1 MDIQTTRDGFSI
13 QLPMDSWY
21 GGPRRNQLYG
31 LRELRFPKSWEIAAL
46 EPDGL
51 ADARTLS
58 NEEVRDGVRNALGTE
73 DLRKL
78 AEGRRHAAII
88 VDDMSRPTPA
98 YAVVPIILEE
108 LEAAGIGPDA
118 TRIVIALGTH
128 RPITKAEQRRKL
140 GKDVVGRVEVIN
152 HNAFTRKTKAYKH
165 PDGGPDIVIN
175 RAVGDVDLKISV
187 SGVVSHGGAGFG
199 GGAKALLPGVASYA
213 TIRYN
218 HSTFSWED
226 YGTQYPAEISSA
238 CIRRDMERCARAVG
252 LDYSINLVCT
262 PLKEIVGVFSG
273 DFVAAHRAAA
283 ALAHR
288 LYLTRV
294 PNGKLDIVV
303 ANGYP
308 LDSDIGQTHRGAW
321 PEKYGRRSVLAGG
334 ARDGWAYHGDNGKSW
349 RVYCRLRKERGPLDA
364 YTFKGTREVDGEDTF
379 YYSPNLTPESF
390 YERESKRR
398 FHNRW
403 DELVT
408 ELGDVRKAR
417 TVGIFPYSTIQVERR
432 PG

>member
-1 MDIQTTRDGFSI
+1 MNIQTTRDGHAI
-13 QLPMDSWY
+13 RLPMDSWY

-31 LRELRFPKSWEIAAL
+31 LRELRFPEAWEISAF

-51 ADARTLS
+51 AGARTLS
-58 NEEVRDGVRNALGTE
+58 KDEIQEGVRRGIGTE
-73 DLRKL
+73 DLRRL
-78 AEGRRHAAII
+78 AEGRRTAAII

-98 YAVVPIILEE
+98 YAVVPIILEV
-108 LEAAGIGPDA
+108 LDAAGIGPQD
-118 TRIVIALGTH
+118 TRIVIAQGTH

-140 GKDVVGRVEVIN
+140 GREVVDRVEVIN
-152 HNAFTRKTKAYKH
+152 HNAFTRKTTAYTH

-175 RAVGDVDLKISV
+175 RAVGDADLKVSL

-213 TIRYN
+213 TIRHN
-218 HSTFSWED
+218 HNTFTWEA
-226 YGTQYPAEISSA
+226 YGTLYPAEITSA

-262 PLKEIVGVFSG
+262 PLKKIVGIFSG

-294 PNGKLDIVV
+294 PEGKLDIVI

-308 LDSDIGQTHRGAW
+308 LDSDLGQTHRGTW
-321 PEKYGRRSVLAGG
+321 PEKYGKRSVLVGG

-349 RVYCRLRKERGPLDA
+349 RTYCRLRKQQAPLDA
-364 YTFKGTREVDGEDTF
+364 YRFKGTRDADGEDTF
-379 YYSPNLTPESF
+379 YYSPNLTPEAF
-390 YERESKRR
+390 YTRRSERR

-403 DELVT
+403 EELAC
-408 ELGDVRKAR
+408 ELSDVRKAR
-417 TVGIFPYSTIQVERR
+417 TVGIFPYATIQVEDR
-432 PG
+432 PE